1 MELLSNKIRELRF
14 KNSEMT
20 QKALAERVGISRQ
33 TINAVEN
40 CHHAPTVSVAIRIA
54 DVFSITIDELFS
66 LDYDGKPA
74 RIEQPARPAVDQSR
88 APIKEP
94 IRAADDLSQAP
105 IKEPVEVEAE
115 HDFGLADL
123 RNIIGS

>member
-1 MELLSNKIRELRF
+1 MTRLSNKIREYRF
-14 KNSEMT
+14 RNGEMT
-20 QKALAERVGISRQ
+20 QKVLAGRVGVSRQ
-33 TINAVEN
+33 TMNAIEN
-40 CHHAPTVSVAIRIA
+40 CHHAPTISVAIRIA
-54 DVFSITIDELFS
+54 DVFCITIDELFS

-88 APIKEP
+88 EPIKEP
-94 IRAADDLSQAP
+94 VRADDDLSQAP